1 MCYDGAIMM
10 ARTQITLE
18 PETHKRARKRASELG
33 VSLAEYLRTL
43 VARDL
48 GNPAKKPDVTCIFDL
63 GRSSGRSNIAKDK
76 DRMIAAAFQADFER
90 SRRR

>member
-18 PETHKRARKRASELG
+18 PEIHRRARQRASALG
-33 VSLAEYLRTL
+33 VSLAEYFRQL
-43 VARDL
+43 VRRDL
-48 GNPAKKPDVTCIFDL
+48 GGPQRKADVSRIFNL
-63 GRSSGRSNIAKDK
+63 GSSGGSNIASDK
-76 DRMIAAAFQADFER
+76 DRMIAEAFEADFER

>member
-18 PETHKRARKRASELG
+18 PETHKRARQRASDLG
-33 VSLAEYLRTL
+33 VSLAEYFRQL
-43 VARDL
+43 VRKDL
-48 GNPAKKPDVTCIFDL
+48 GVRRKKADVSRIFDL
-63 GRSSGRSNIAKDK
+63 GSSGGSNIAKNK
-76 DRMIAAAFQADFER
+76 AQMIAEAFEADFVR

>member
-1 MCYDGAIMM
+1 MM

-18 PETHKRARKRASELG
+18 PETHKRARKRAAELG

-43 VARDL
+43 VKKDL
-48 GNPAKKPDVTCIFDL
+48 GNPANKPDVTCIFDL